1 METTTTKQG
10 VAGFKVKEYQ
20 VKKGKDT
27 EKVKLILEANV
38 EDIKSGEIDFGEIL
52 KALWSHQASETDV
65 GFSLFI
71 SKEK

>member
-1 METTTTKQG
+1 METMTKQS

-38 EDIKSGEIDFGEIL
+38 EDIKSGDVDFGEIL
-52 KALWSHQASETDV
+52 KALWSHQASENDV
-65 GFSLFI
+65 GFSLFVN
-71 SKEK
+71 KRE